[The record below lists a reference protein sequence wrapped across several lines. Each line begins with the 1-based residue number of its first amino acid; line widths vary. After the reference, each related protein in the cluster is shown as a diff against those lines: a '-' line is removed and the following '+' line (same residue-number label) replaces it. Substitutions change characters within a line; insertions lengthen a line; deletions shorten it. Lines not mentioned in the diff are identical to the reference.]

1 MSTNFLEDLDGY
13 PEVAQAI
20 EMSRKYGVDY
30 DLDQCGA
37 HRFID
42 RLHPARI
49 DLKVAEVIPET
60 PSTRTLRLVP
70 AAGPLP
76 PFQAGQYISLFVEV
90 DHVRTSRPYSLSSP
104 PNQIGFYEITV
115 RRVKGGLVSNY
126 LLDQVGPGDSLTAS
140 GPAGHFYHNP
150 LFHQKNMVC
159 LAGGSGI
166 TPFYS
171 MIREILECGLDRTV
185 SLIYGSRTADEIIFH
200 DHLTGLARRF
210 DNFSYLPVVENPASG
225 WDGPTGYITRQVIQ
239 GAVGDLGEKT
249 FYLCGPQAMYDFCLA
264 ELAAL
269 GVLRRRIRTEVYGPP
284 LNVTAAPNWP
294 AEVSAEDSFEVR
306 VQGGPTFTAQAAEP
320 LLAGLERAGLTV
332 PSLCRSGECSQCRV
346 RVLYGKVFQPAGALV
361 RRSDKRYGYVH
372 ACVSYPLTDLEI
384 APIQGKGHGS

>member
-1 MSTNFLEDLDGY
+1 MSTNFLEELDGY
-13 PEVAQAI
+13 PDVAQAI
-20 EMSRKYGVDY
+20 EMGRKYGADY
-30 DLDQCGA
+30 DLDRNRA
-37 HRFID
+37 DRFID

-49 DLKVAEVIPET
+49 DLKVAEVRPET

-104 PNQIGFYEITV
+104 PNQSGHYEITV
-115 RRVKGGLVSNY
+115 RRVEGGLVSNY
-126 LLDQVGPGDSLTAS
+126 LLDRVKPGDRLTAS
-140 GPAGHFYHNP
+140 GPAGHFFHNP
-150 LFHQKNMVC
+150 LFHKKDMVC

-171 MIREILECGLDRTV
+171 QVREILECGLDRTV
-185 SLIYGSRTADEIIFH
+185 TLIYGSRTVDEILFN
-200 DHLTGLARRF
+200 DQLSSLAARF
-210 DNFSYLPVVENPASG
+210 DNFSFIPVVEGPAAG

-239 GAVGDLGEKT
+239 ETVGDVGEKT

-264 ELAAL
+264 DLAAL
-269 GVLRRRIRTEVYGPP
+269 GVLRRRVRREVYGPP
-284 LNVTAAPNWP
+284 LAITQAPGWP
-294 AEVSAEDSFEVR
+294 AEVSAEDSFEVT
-306 VQGGPTFTAQAAEP
+306 VQGGPTFTLGAAEP
-320 LLAGLERAGLTV
+320 LLAGLERAGLAV

-346 RVLYGKVFQPAGALV
+346 RVVSGSVFQPAGALV
-361 RRSDKRYGYVH
+361 RRSDRRYGYVH

-384 APIQGKGHGS
+384 AP